1 MPGFCNGADGPSAG
15 LGPAA
20 AREDYR
26 LRNTLI
32 RLFVCF
38 ALVLPTLARAAADLH
53 LNQALPEDSTIQ
65 YRTLPNGMRY
75 WVRPNTGP
83 SGKITL
89 WLRVGSGSL
98 NEDDG
103 QRGLAHLLE
112 HLAFNGSANFPPG
125 TLVKRFEA
133 AGLTFGAHQNATTS
147 FIDTNYK
154 LTIPNDP
161 KILDLGL
168 LYFADV
174 AYRLTL
180 DPDEVKRESR
190 VVLAERQARDD
201 AAARAFNRQLETL
214 APGSRFIERLPIGDP
229 RIVRDATAEQ
239 LRAYYKKWYRPD
251 NTVLLVAG
259 DVDAAQ
265 LDALVRK
272 HFSAWPVVS
281 NPPANQPS
289 GIRPYERDRAYVVSE
304 YGLISSDVDIAYLE
318 PPRDFTNVRGYRA
331 WLMHNLGRHLIN
343 ARLREQILEGK
354 APFVSAWTAADSSFG
369 TTLIEA
375 RAKGAPE
382 GWEAT
387 LKGLLAE
394 LKRVREYGFGDAEFQ
409 RVREAMLTEL
419 EKEAF
424 DEADE
429 PAGYWITA
437 MDAALDDG
445 HRPFGAR
452 QRYEFGKQLL
462 ATITRE
468 EVEAATRVRYAPE
481 RRTITLTAPKSVQVP
496 SPAQLLK
503 TVQSIEAAPVAK
515 FEDRPWPQNL
525 LVLDPTPGR
534 TVQNALNGE
543 LNVLSATLDNGVRL
557 HIRPM
562 TYRKEQ
568 VSVRVTLAG
577 GRVNETP
584 ANIGITEAAAL
595 PFRVPATDA
604 YSSVDIRRVMTT
616 KQVTVTGRETPGAI
630 ELDVEGR
637 RRDLE
642 DGLRLAHR
650 LLTHARIEPAVF
662 DQWRAQAMARQANRE
677 GSVLAQ
683 LNDRVDALLTGNDAR
698 FRVLSSKEAERL
710 TLEGSQ
716 AWLNGMLASAPMEVA
731 IIGDV
736 TYEQGLALAAKYFG
750 SLPKRAPV
758 GEALAGLRTLH
769 VNPGPQ
775 EATVKVDTA
784 TGKGMVYVGW
794 RGPDWQDERD
804 WRLLDFASR
813 ILTNRLLS
821 EVREHRGLAYSIRA
835 RASSNTPYRGNGRF
849 RVSFVVD
856 PLKADEAADI
866 VEKIVAD
873 FARNGPTPEELATA
887 REQSLLSFRSGSA
900 TPDFWLDVL
909 SDLDYMGGDLRWV
922 KNYLA
927 DVQGYTRD
935 DVTSVLRKYVRNDRF
950 IRVIGVPAELPAVKS
965 EAGHNPVATIN

>member
-1 MPGFCNGADGPSAG
+1 MLKKC
-15 LGPAA
+15 
-20 AREDYR
+20 
-26 LRNTLI
+26 I
-32 RLFVCF
+32 RLLLGL
-38 ALVLPTLARAAADLH
+38 ALVLPVLARADAVDLS
-53 LNQALPEDSTIQ
+53 QPLPEEPTIQ

-75 WVRPNTGP
+75 WLRPNTGP

-98 NEDDG
+98 NEDDD

-112 HLAFNGSANFPPG
+112 HLAFNGSANFPAG

-161 KILDLGL
+161 KVLDLSL

-180 DPDEVKRESR
+180 DPDEIKRESR
-190 VVLAERQARDD
+190 VVQAERQARDD
-201 AAARAFNRQLETL
+201 AASRAFHRQLETL
-214 APGSRFIERLPIGDP
+214 APGSRFIDRLPIGDP
-229 RIVRDATAEQ
+229 RIVREATAEQ

-272 HFSAWPVVS
+272 HFSAWPTVAQPS
-281 NPPANQPS
+281 ANQPS
-289 GIRPYERDRAYVVSE
+289 GIRPYERDRAHVVSE
-304 YGLISSDVDIAYLE
+304 YGLISSDVNVAYLE
-318 PPRDFTNVRGYRA
+318 PPRDLTSVRGYRA
-331 WLMHNLGRHLIN
+331 WLVQNLGRHLIN
-343 ARLREQILEGK
+343 TRLREQILEGK
-354 APFVSAWTAADSSFG
+354 AAFASAWTAADSSFG

-375 RAKGAPE
+375 HAKGAPE
-382 GWEAT
+382 AWEAV
-387 LKGLLAE
+387 LKGLLIE
-394 LKRVREYGFGDAEFQ
+394 LKRVREHGFGDAEFQ
-409 RVREAMLTEL
+409 HVRAAMLAEL
-419 EKEAF
+419 EKEAL
-424 DEADE
+424 DEVDE
-429 PAGYWITA
+429 LAGYWITA
-437 MDAALDDG
+437 MDAALDEG

-452 QRYEFGKQLL
+452 QRYELGKQLL
-462 ATITRE
+462 ATITRG
-468 EVEAATRVRYAPE
+468 EVEAAARARYAPE
-481 RRTITLTAPKSVQVP
+481 RRTITLTTPKSVEAP
-496 SPAQLLK
+496 SAAQLLK
-503 TVQSIEAAPVAK
+503 IVRSTEAMSVAK
-515 FEDRPWPQNL
+515 PEEHTWPQNL
-525 LVLDPTPGR
+525 LAVDPTPGH
-534 TVQNALNGE
+534 TVQNTLNGE

-562 TYRKEQ
+562 VYRKDQ
-568 VSVRVTLAG
+568 VSVRVTIAG

-595 PFRVPATDA
+595 PFRVPATDQ

-616 KQVTVTGRETPGAI
+616 KQVSVTGRDTSAAL

-642 DGLRLAHR
+642 DGLRLANL
-650 LLTHARIEPAVF
+650 LLTHGRIEPAVF
-662 DQWRAQAMARQANRE
+662 HQWREQAMARQANRE

-683 LNDRVDALLTGNDAR
+683 LNDRVDALLTGNDPR
-698 FRVLSSKEAERL
+698 FRVLSPKEAERL
-710 TLEGSQ
+710 TLDDTQ
-716 AWLNGMLASAPMEVA
+716 AWLNGMLASAPIEVA
-731 IIGDV
+731 IIGDI
-736 TYEQGLALAAKYFG
+736 THEQALALAAKYFG

-758 GEALAGLRTLH
+758 GGALAGLRTLH
-769 VNPGPQ
+769 VNPGPK

-784 TGKGMVYVGW
+784 TGKGMVYIGW

-813 ILTNRLLS
+813 ILTNRLLN

-873 FARNGPTPEELATA
+873 FVRTGPTAEELATA
-887 REQSLLSFRSGSA
+887 REQSLLSFRSGST

-922 KNYLA
+922 KSYLA
-927 DVQGYTRD
+927 DVQSYTRD
-935 DVTSVLRKYVRNDRF
+935 DVTAVLRKYVRNDRF